1 MRPTVHRRRFIQ
13 GVAAGGA
20 VLAFGR
26 SALAMRNRVE
36 PAVLSGDRFDLVID
50 ETPVNI
56 TGRPRMATAVNGSI
70 PAPTLRLREGDTVTI
85 NVTNRL
91 SETTSIHWH
100 GLRLPADMDGVP
112 GLSFRGIRPGETFTY
127 RFPIVQGGT
136 YWYHSHSG
144 MQEQTGLYGSL
155 ILEPRAKEPYSYDRD
170 YVVVLSDWTDE
181 DPTTIVSNL
190 KQDSEYYNFHQRTV
204 GTFFA
209 DAGRQGW
216 GPTISDRLMWGGMRM
231 SPTDIMDV
239 TGATYTFLINGQ
251 PPAANWTALFKPGE
265 KVRLRFINSASMS
278 TFDVRIPD
286 LPLRI
291 VQADGTDIAPVEVD
305 EFRIGVAETYDVIVE
320 PRNEQAYT
328 IFAQAQDRSGYARA
342 TLAPRP
348 GMSGLIPPMDPRPL
362 RTMTDMG
369 MGDMAGMDMG
379 GTKSMPDMEGMPGM
393 DMSKPGMDHGS
404 MPGMDHGA
412 MPGMDMSKPSTS
424 HGSMPG
430 MDMSKP
436 GMNHGSMPG
445 MHHGS
450 MPGMDMSKPGMN
462 HGSMPGMDM
471 SKPGMNHGSM
481 PGMDHGSMPG
491 MDHKAMPGTGGMD
504 MSGPKPPTVNA
515 DGVDP
520 KTLQGKPEVDNVAMS
535 PKSRLAEAG
544 DGLDGNGRRVLTY
557 AQLKSLRPAPHSS
570 PVQQEIEF
578 HLTGNM
584 ERFVWGFDGKKFSEA
599 GPAHVKLGERV
610 RFVMINDTMMEHPM
624 HLHGFLFAVENGQGD
639 RLPLKHTINVKP
651 GERMSFVYTAD
662 TPGHWAFHCHLLF
675 HMETGMFRTV
685 VVA

>member
-1 MRPTVHRRRFIQ
+1 MNLGRRRFVQ
-13 GVAAGGA
+13 GMASTGA
-20 VLAFGR
+20 LLAFSP
-26 SALAMRNRVE
+26 SALAMRDRVE
-36 PAVLSGDRFDLVID
+36 AAVLTGDRFDLVIE
-50 ETPVNI
+50 ETAVNV
-56 TGRPRMATAVNGSI
+56 TGRKRMATAVNGSV
-70 PAPTLRLREGDTVTI
+70 PAPTLRFREGDTVTI
-85 NVTNRL
+85 KVTNRL
-91 SETTSIHWH
+91 SEDTSIHWH
-100 GLRLPADMDGVP
+100 GIRLPADKDGVP

-127 RFPIVQGGT
+127 RFPIVQTGT

-144 MQEQTGLYGSL
+144 GQEQTGLYGPL
-155 ILEPRAKEPYSYDRD
+155 ILEPRARESYSYDRD
-170 YVVVLSDWTDE
+170 YVVVLSDWSDE
-181 DPTTIVSNL
+181 DPMTIVSNL
-190 KQDSEYYNFHQRTV
+190 KQQSDYYNFHQRTV
-204 GTFFA
+204 GTFVA
-209 DAGRQGW
+209 DVKKQGW

-265 KVRLRFINSASMS
+265 KVRLRFINSASMA

-379 GTKSMPDMEGMPGM
+379 GTKGMPDMEGMPGM
-393 DMSKPGMDHGS
+393 DMSKPGT
-404 MPGMDHGA
+404 DHGA
-412 MPGMDMSKPSTS
+412 MPGMD

-436 GMNHGSMPG
+436 GMS
-445 MHHGS
+445 
-450 MPGMDMSKPGMN
+450 
-462 HGSMPGMDM
+462 
-471 SKPGMNHGSM
+471 HGSM

-557 AQLKSLRPAPHSS
+557 AQLKSLRPAPHSP

-599 GPAHVKLGERV
+599 GPVHVKLGDRV
-610 RFVMINDTMMEHPM
+610 RFVLINDTMMEHPM